1 MVVYCVMFAG
11 PKEIK
16 DIFSNLKDSVV
27 ELSQSNTT
35 LKHQVWIH
43 IHVDWTIFSFF
54 FVPLKL
60 GWIGE
65 DPHHG

>member
-1 MVVYCVMFAG
+1 MVVYRVMFAG

-35 LKHQVWIH
+35 LKHQVFIH
-43 IHVDWTIFSFF
+43 IHVD
-54 FVPLKL
+54 
-60 GWIGE
+60 
-65 DPHHG
+65 